1 MRGRLSK
8 LIAIFGALALVAALA
23 GSATA
28 ANRPLVAVL
37 RGVNEVPGPGD
48 ANGRGVALIRRVAVD
63 NGTDKVCWFII
74 VNKIALPATGAH
86 IHVGAAGASGN
97 IVVPLGNPAKK
108 APVMGRA
115 RRDGAR
121 LHGSGDRDVHGRAAR
136 RDLGEPVRLLRQRSY
151 VGVPGRR
158 DPRPAQVTRISRRR
172 TNHTAARTPRV
183 QAGAFLCPADHTAAD
198 PLH

>member
-37 RGVNEVPGPGD
+37 RGVNEVPGPAD

-108 APVMGRA
+108 APVMGRGVGLA
-115 RRDGAR
+115 RGCTDPATATYTDAQ
-121 LHGSGDRDVHGRAAR
+121 LDAIWANPSGYYVNVHTS
-136 RDLGEPVRLLRQRSY
+136 EFP
-151 VGVPGRR
+151 
-158 DPRPAQVTRISRRR
+158 
-172 TNHTAARTPRV
+172 
-183 QAGAFLCPADHTAAD
+183 AGAIRGQLR
-198 PLH
+198 